1 MKHHH
6 DETEDHH
13 SGRLIILLSASLLV
27 FIAWAGLF
35 EIDQSV
41 HTTGQVI
48 LSARTQV
55 IQAAD
60 GGVLRD
66 LRVQEG
72 QSVKTGQILAVLEK
86 DRAQAGFDESQARI
100 VSLKAAMI
108 RAKAEVTNTR
118 PEFGRE
124 FKNHPDFV
132 SAQIGLFNQRK
143 QSLQEELKALQD
155 GLQMAEVEKRM
166 NETLLKAGDVSEL
179 DVLRAKR
186 QVTELQGRISAARNK
201 YLQDARTELARIEDD
216 LASQQQKL
224 NGAENVLAHT
234 DILAPMDGIIKSM
247 KVFTMGG
254 VLRAGDE
261 LMQISPVGDSVFI
274 EGKVMPSDVGQLVKG
289 QTVNVSLDAYDY
301 SIYGTLSGELID
313 ISPDTLSES
322 TLSGA
327 PATNP
332 VTGQPAVYYKVNIK
346 LTDLQLNPKAESIK
360 IKPGMTASIDIKT
373 GSRNLLAYLLK
384 PVIKT
389 FSNSLNER

>member
-1 MKHHH
+1 MKQPHF
-6 DETEDHH
+6 ENEDNS
-13 SGRLIILLSASLLV
+13 SGRLIILLSTSLLV

-48 LSARTQV
+48 LSARTQL

-66 LRVQEG
+66 LPVKEG

-86 DRAQAGFDESQARI
+86 DRAQAGFEESQARI

-108 RAKAEVTNTR
+108 RAKAEVNHSY

-155 GLQMAEVEKRM
+155 SLQMAEVEKRM
-166 NETLLKAGDVSEL
+166 NESLLKAGDVSEL
-179 DVLRAKR
+179 DLLRAKR
-186 QVTELQGRISAARNK
+186 QVTDLQGRISAAKNK

-224 NGAENVLAHT
+224 HGAENVLAHT
-234 DILAPMDGIIKSM
+234 DILAPMDGVIKSM

-274 EGKVMPSDVGQLVKG
+274 EGKVMPADVGQLVKG
-289 QTVNVSLDAYDY
+289 QQVNVSLDAYDY
-301 SIYGTLSGELID
+301 SIYGTLTGELID

-332 VTGQPAVYYKVNIK
+332 VTGQPAVYYKLNIK
-346 LTDLQLNPKAESIK
+346 LVDLQLNPKAQSIK

>member
-1 MKHHH
+1 MHHH
-6 DETEDHH
+6 DETEDNK
-13 SGRLIILLSASLLV
+13 SGRLIILLSTSLLV

-48 LSARTQV
+48 LSARTQL

-66 LRVQEG
+66 LPVKEG

-86 DRAQAGFDESQARI
+86 DRAQAGFEESQARI

-108 RAKAEVTNTR
+108 RAKAEVNHSY

-155 GLQMAEVEKRM
+155 SLQMAEVEKRM
-166 NETLLKAGDVSEL
+166 NESLLKAGDVSEL
-179 DVLRAKR
+179 DLLRAKR
-186 QVTELQGRISAARNK
+186 QVTDLQGRISAAKNK

-224 NGAENVLAHT
+224 HGAQNVLAHT
-234 DILAPMDGIIKSM
+234 DILAPMDGVIKSM

-274 EGKVMPSDVGQLVKG
+274 EGKVMPADVGQLVKG
-289 QTVNVSLDAYDY
+289 QQVNVSLDAYDY
-301 SIYGTLSGELID
+301 SIYGTLTGELID

-346 LTDLQLNPKAESIK
+346 LVDLQLNPKAESIK

>member
-1 MKHHH
+1 
-6 DETEDHH
+6 
-13 SGRLIILLSASLLV
+13 
-27 FIAWAGLF
+27 
-35 EIDQSV
+35 V

-48 LSARTQV
+48 LSARTQL

-66 LRVQEG
+66 LPVKEG

-86 DRAQAGFDESQARI
+86 DRAQAGFEESQARI

-108 RAKAEVTNTR
+108 RAKAEVNHSY

-155 GLQMAEVEKRM
+155 SLQMAEVEKRM
-166 NETLLKAGDVSEL
+166 NESLLKAGDVSEL
-179 DVLRAKR
+179 DLLRAKR
-186 QVTELQGRISAARNK
+186 QVTDLQGRISAAKNK

-224 NGAENVLAHT
+224 HGAQNVLAHT
-234 DILAPMDGIIKSM
+234 DILAPMDGVIKSM

-274 EGKVMPSDVGQLVKG
+274 EGKVMPADVGQLVKG
-289 QTVNVSLDAYDY
+289 QQVNVSLDAYDY
-301 SIYGTLSGELID
+301 SIYGTLTGELID

-346 LTDLQLNPKAESIK
+346 LVDLQLNPKAESIK